1 MSMSPLDSGSFDQKI
16 QDLLALLVRPFNSC
30 KINFR
35 TLIEK
40 ASRPSFS
47 LISDCMVY
55 LSLPLIDQK
64 FVGKTGPYL
73 YTLQFCGSIA
83 A

>member
-1 MSMSPLDSGSFDQKI
+1 MSIAPLDSGSFDQKF
-16 QDLLALLVRPFNSC
+16 QDPVALLVRPFNSC

-40 ASRPSFS
+40 ANRPSFS
-47 LISDCMVY
+47 LISVCTVY

-64 FVGKTGPYL
+64 FAEKTGLYL
-73 YTLQFCGSIA
+73 YTLLFCGSIVA
-83 A
+83 

>member
-1 MSMSPLDSGSFDQKI
+1 MTIAPLDSGSFDQKL
-16 QDLLALLVRPFNSC
+16 QDPLTLLVRPFHSC
-30 KINFR
+30 KIIFR
-35 TLIEK
+35 ILIEK
-40 ASRPSFS
+40 ANRRSFS
-47 LISDCMVY
+47 LISDCTVY